1 MSGHSKTF
9 YQTLEYTEE
18 KVILWTIVG
27 LVSAFFAWQIFAIS
41 SGLGLFEHA
50 FFSPRF
56 WAILWEAF
64 VITWKYR
71 LGPIFIFFEALLL
84 AIFVV
89 AFVNYWPMAPRVHF
103 RQTRPPVRSKKVR
116 FRKDPAIARHWGAIL
131 NRVKSGTQDAM
142 KYSILE
148 ADSLVDHFLK
158 SAGFAGEHM
167 ADRLTQIIPDHVPSI
182 ERVWKAHRLRNELAH
197 TPGAAV
203 TVNETKEALSA
214 FRDFLI
220 ELGAL

>member
-18 KVILWTIVG
+18 RVILWTLVG
-27 LVSAFFAWQIFAIS
+27 LVFGFFVWQVVAIGLS
-41 SGLGLFEHA
+41 LGLFEHA
-50 FFSPRF
+50 LFSQRF
-56 WAILWEAF
+56 WSILWETLLVA
-64 VITWKYR
+64 WRYR
-71 LGPIFIFFEALLL
+71 LGPIFIFFEVLLL

-89 AFVNYWPMAPRVHF
+89 AFVNYWSMAPRVHF
-103 RQTRPPVRSKKVR
+103 WQTRPPVHAKKVR

-158 SAGFAGEHM
+158 SVGFSGEHM
-167 ADRLTQIIPDHVPSI
+167 ADRLTQIIPDRVPSL

-197 TPGAAV
+197 TPGAVV
-203 TVNETKEALSA
+203 TANETKEALSA